1 MTASPPRAS
10 MAAGATFRQIRIA
23 VEDRYGP
30 RMVELV
36 EPAARLY
43 SAWLAARGD
52 WGPGIHEDGF
62 GLLASDAVET
72 PDGFETWV
80 RRLQGEQDTTYRWI
94 VEGDDLLGAIALRHR
109 LENGA
114 LEVGQ
119 VGYGIRPSARG
130 RGLATWALGQMLA
143 TARMIGLDRV
153 LIVCADGNAA
163 SARVIERHGGVME
176 GVRNTALG
184 PARRY
189 WVAIDPRPVPR
200 QSH

>member
-1 MTASPPRAS
+1 
-10 MAAGATFRQIRIA
+10 
-23 VEDRYGP
+23 
-30 RMVELV
+30 MVELV
-36 EPAARLY
+36 EPATRLY
-43 SAWLAARGD
+43 SAWLAGRDD
-52 WGPGIHEDGF
+52 WGPGTHEDGF

-72 PDGFETWV
+72 PDGFEIWV
-80 RRLQGEQDTTYRWI
+80 RRLQGEQATTYRWI

-109 LENGA
+109 LEDGA

-130 RGLATWALGQMLA
+130 RGQTPWALGQMLA
-143 TARMIGLDRV
+143 TARTIGLDRV
-153 LIVCADGNAA
+153 LIVCADDNAA
-163 SARVIERHGGVME
+163 SARIIERHGGVLE

-189 WVAIDPRPVPR
+189 WIALGPRTVPL